1 MTTKYKGKPITK
13 QLVRDALKE
22 EIIYPSGHDI
32 MPSNYYEKYFDVS
45 HLVHTF
51 KSDGTHKGTIFVNGE
66 PVDEL
71 KGVYNLNFVDWLA
84 GMIGLTY
91 RDYGSYGGRGFQAQ
105 AIVRSITS
113 WANDPDFKFVTQEE
127 YDAKQDNNG

>member
-22 EIIYPSGHDI
+22 EIIFPSGHDI
-32 MPSNYYEKYFDVS
+32 LPADYYEKYFDVS
-45 HLVHTF
+45 HLVQTF

-113 WANDPDFKFVTQEE
+113 WANNPDFKFVTQEE
-127 YDAKQDNNG
+127 YDAERDNNG